1 MESTIIF
8 RIGSDKLIEVIAL
21 GLAMFERIQ
30 LDPDEIKLNDQVI
43 KWNRADAVALVSG
56 SITEQQYIESN
67 RIDQK

>member
-1 MESTIIF
+1 
-8 RIGSDKLIEVIAL
+8 
-21 GLAMFERIQ
+21 MFERIQ